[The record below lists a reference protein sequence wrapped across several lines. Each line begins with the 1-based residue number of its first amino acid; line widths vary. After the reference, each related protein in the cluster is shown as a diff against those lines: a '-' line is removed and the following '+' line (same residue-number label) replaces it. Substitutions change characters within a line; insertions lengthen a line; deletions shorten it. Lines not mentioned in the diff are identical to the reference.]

1 MLTHPEI
8 LKITVNREFLYSV
21 VCIVE
26 FGDSGHTKSPTLPLP
41 PLRGNASLLFRVPT
55 PWTTPTKPSCV
66 SATPPVHRFGSWCL
80 VARGCPRPGQ
90 HYSPAAHRDATRTY
104 SSSSSISLRL
114 RAVRGTGTTQHERGT
129 TGTAAVAFPATKD
142 PNLFVPSS
150 IEFRSRTRTPANAA
164 VATRPYLATDTPGP
178 R

>member
-1 MLTHPEI
+1 VLSVSSNSGTLATPSHQHYLCLRCGAMPLYCSEFRRRGQRQ
-8 LKITVNREFLYSV
+8 LNRLAS
-21 VCIVE
+21 
-26 FGDSGHTKSPTLPLP
+26 P
-41 PLRGNASLLFRVPT
+41 PLHQSTASVAGA
-55 PWTTPTKPSCV
+55 WW
-66 SATPPVHRFGSWCL
+66 PVAAPAPANITRQ
-80 VARGCPRPGQ
+80 PRIEMP
-90 HYSPAAHRDATRTY
+90 HARTY
-104 SSSSSISLRL
+104 SSSSISLRL
-114 RAVRGTGTTQHERGT
+114 RAVRGAGTTQHERGT